1 MRLQKTWGSC
11 CQDREDKART
21 GLRKWPPSLSS
32 HAHIFSRVQFN
43 SLQKGQIHTT
53 QCEASILPDPF
64 LSPSRTTTD
73 HPGSCQDQNFLD
85 SSPPSSILGKCFG
98 CSLPFTYF
106 PAPKAQAQIH
116 TKPCFWQC
124 QGVTQESSVF
134 LFFKLSHQFFISP
147 SLPHLTRESQES
159 LVFEY

>member
-1 MRLQKTWGSC
+1 MLTFQGFSLTPYRKAKYTQLSVKLPFSPIHSCHHHVLQLTTLAAVKT
-11 CQDREDKART
+11 K
-21 GLRKWPPSLSS
+21 
-32 HAHIFSRVQFN
+32 
-43 SLQKGQIHTT
+43 
-53 QCEASILPDPF
+53 
-64 LSPSRTTTD
+64 
-73 HPGSCQDQNFLD
+73 NFLD

-98 CSLPFTYF
+98 CSHPFTYF

-124 QGVTQESSVF
+124 QGVTQESSGF
-134 LFFKLSHQFFISP
+134 LFFKLSHQFFISS